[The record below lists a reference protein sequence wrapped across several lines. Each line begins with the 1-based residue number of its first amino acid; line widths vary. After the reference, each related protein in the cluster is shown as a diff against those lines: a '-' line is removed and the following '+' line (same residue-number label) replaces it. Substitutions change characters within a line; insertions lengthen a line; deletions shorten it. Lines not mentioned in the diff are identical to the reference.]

1 MVVRNV
7 ALFILVS
14 FHLFHV
20 LVHVV
25 QLVQLLCIW
34 CKVSLHLISLEGD
47 CDGEEDADCQTKV
60 AAALGDVVDQHGEA
74 GNAQGNLRIIGV
86 LQIRRGQPDSEGW
99 HV

>member
-25 QLVQLLCIW
+25 QLV
-34 CKVSLHLISLEGD
+34 SLHLISLEGD
-47 CDGEEDADCQTKV
+47 CDCEEDTDCQTKV
-60 AAALGDVVDQHGEA
+60 AAALGDVVDQHWVA

-86 LQIRRGQPDSEGW
+86 LQIRRGQPD
-99 HV
+99 